1 MFRRLSVLA
10 SLVLVFTCFA
20 SADKKKK
27 DTLPPQILN
36 AQTVVV
42 LVDPDAGMSTSE
54 PLANKIAQD
63 DVEKA
68 LAKWGRL
75 KLMLIGG
82 TDADLVITV
91 RKGNG
96 KVVQP
101 TVTGEPT
108 NDRPVVVVP
117 SDNGIHIGV
126 QQGQPP
132 GSTQPPPQDTSPRLG
147 GEVGPAED
155 TFLVYLGGS
164 GNPVL
169 EGAPV
174 WRYVS
179 KNALHSPDVPAVA
192 EFKKAIE
199 AAVKQQQQQQQK
211 QPSQQSQ
218 PPQQPQAPQ
227 QPQPPQPQPQQNLT
241 KP

>member
-1 MFRRLSVLA
+1 MPIRMRLVL
-10 SLVLVFTCFA
+10 SLVLLVTSVA
-20 SADKKKK
+20 IADKKKK
-27 DTLPPQILN
+27 DSFPPEILN

-42 LVDPDAGMSTSE
+42 LVDPEAGMSTSE
-54 PLANKIAQD
+54 PLANKTAQD
-63 DVEKA
+63 DVERA

-75 KLMLIGG
+75 RLMLIGG
-82 TDADLVITV
+82 TNADLVITV

-96 KVVQP
+96 KAVQP
-101 TVTGEPT
+101 TVSGEPT

-147 GEVGPAED
+147 GEVGAAQD
-155 TFLVYLGGS
+155 TLLVYVGGS
-164 GNPVL
+164 GGAPFDR
-169 EGAPV
+169 APV

-192 EFKKAIE
+192 EFKKAVE
-199 AAVKQQQQQQQK
+199 AAVKQQQQQK
-211 QPSQQSQ
+211 QPAPQQPQ
-218 PPQQPQAPQ
+218 TPQQPQAPQ
-227 QPQPPQPQPQQNLT
+227 QPQP
-241 KP
+241 

>member
-1 MFRRLSVLA
+1 MFRRLSLLA
-10 SLVLVFTCFA
+10 SLVLVFTCLA
-20 SADKKKK
+20 VADKKKK
-27 DTLPPQILN
+27 DALPPEILN

-54 PLANKIAQD
+54 PLANKTAQD

-96 KVVQP
+96 KIVQP
-101 TVTGEPT
+101 TVSGEPT
-108 NDRPVVVVP
+108 NDRPVAVVP

-132 GSTQPPPQDTSPRLG
+132 GSTQPPPQDTAPRLG
-147 GEVGPAED
+147 GQVGPAED

-164 GNPVL
+164 ASPPS
-169 EGAPV
+169 ERAPV
-174 WRYVS
+174 WRYVA
-179 KNALHSPDVPAVA
+179 KNALRSPDVPAVA
-192 EFKKAIE
+192 EFKKAVE
-199 AAVKQQQQQQQK
+199 AAVKQQQQQQQQQK
-211 QPSQQSQ
+211 QPPLQQPQSPQ
-218 PPQQPQAPQ
+218 PPQQPQSPQ
-227 QPQPPQPQPQQNLT
+227 AQNLT

>member
-1 MFRRLSVLA
+1 MPIRVRLVL
-10 SLVLVFTCFA
+10 SLVLLVTSVA
-20 SADKKKK
+20 IADKKKK
-27 DTLPPQILN
+27 DTLPPEILN

-54 PLANKIAQD
+54 PLANKTAQD

-75 KLMLIGG
+75 RLMLIGG
-82 TDADLVITV
+82 SDADLVITV

-96 KVVQP
+96 KAVQP

-155 TFLVYLGGS
+155 TFLVYVGGS
-164 GNPVL
+164 SGTPPL
-169 EGAPV
+169 DRAPV

-179 KNALHSPDVPAVA
+179 KNALHSPEVPAVA
-192 EFKKAIE
+192 EFKKAVE

-211 QPSQQSQ
+211 QP
-218 PPQQPQAPQ
+218 PQQPQVPQ
-227 QPQPPQPQPQQNLT
+227 QPQQP
-241 KP
+241 

>member
-1 MFRRLSVLA
+1 MEALMPIRVRLLL
-10 SLVLVFTCFA
+10 SLMLLFTCVA
-20 SADKKKK
+20 IADKKKK
-27 DTLPPQILN
+27 DTLPAEILN
-36 AQTVVV
+36 AETVMV
-42 LVDPDAGMSTSE
+42 LVDPNAGMSTSA
-54 PLANKIAQD
+54 PLANRTAQE

-68 LAKWGRL
+68 LANWGRL
-75 KLMLIGG
+75 KVVLIEG
-82 TDADLVITV
+82 TNADLIITV

-101 TVTGEPT
+101 TVNGEPT

-147 GEVGPAED
+147 SEVGPAED
-155 TFLVYLGGS
+155 TFLVYTGGAGTPPAGS
-164 GNPVL
+164 LPL
-169 EGAPV
+169 DRAPV

-179 KNALHSPDVPAVA
+179 KNALHSPEVPAVA
-192 EFKKAIE
+192 EFRKAIE
-199 AAVKQQQQQQQK
+199 AAIKQQQK
-211 QPSQQSQ
+211 T
-218 PPQQPQAPQ
+218 
-227 QPQPPQPQPQQNLT
+227 T

>member
-1 MFRRLSVLA
+1 MPIRMRLVL
-10 SLVLVFTCFA
+10 SLVLLVTSVA
-20 SADKKKK
+20 SADKEKK

-54 PLANKIAQD
+54 PLANKTAQD

-96 KVVQP
+96 KVIQP

-108 NDRPVVVVP
+108 NDRPVIVVP

-164 GNPVL
+164 GNPGL

-192 EFKKAIE
+192 EFKKAVE

-211 QPSQQSQ
+211 QPQPQ

-227 QPQPPQPQPQQNLT
+227 QPQPPQPQQNLT

>member
-1 MFRRLSVLA
+1 MLRRLSVLA
-10 SLVLVFTCFA
+10 SLVLVFTCLA
-20 SADKKKK
+20 IADKKKK
-27 DTLPPQILN
+27 DSLPPEILN

-54 PLANKIAQD
+54 PLANRTAQD

-75 KLMLIGG
+75 RLMLVGG

-155 TFLVYLGGS
+155 TFLVYVGGS
-164 GNPVL
+164 GSPPFDR
-169 EGAPV
+169 APV

-192 EFKKAIE
+192 EFKKAVE
-199 AAVKQQQQQQQK
+199 AAVKQQQQQQQQK
-211 QPSQQSQ
+211 QPS
-218 PPQQPQAPQ
+218 PQ
-227 QPQPPQPQPQQNLT
+227 QPQPPQQPQQPQPPPQL
-241 KP
+241 